1 MISYER
7 QERIAVN
14 LIGTFLSV
22 WCDRGSD
29 SEPHFNCGK
38 CEFQTDDGKCLA
50 KMFIN
55 EHRKS
60 KIDMPQGV
68 IAEPCVGGDKE

>member
-7 QERIAVN
+7 QERIAAN

-29 SEPHFNCGK
+29 SEPYFNCGN

-50 KMFIN
+50 KIFARVN
-55 EHRKS
+55 HK
-60 KIDMPQGV
+60 Q
-68 IAEPCVGGDKE
+68 DKEEAAHCIKPRAGEQE